1 MKVRMYRNYDKFPY
15 QSENY
20 GDFNGRMIFTF
31 FRPIS
36 RAFDCIL
43 VELPEGYAPQPLE
56 KYEHSDGWQLQL
68 DQVIREENGMDDI
81 RGLTIRFF
89 DEKNWDYVNV
99 PDGWLDTYAKDDTVP
114 EIRGRENIP
123 VKFIKIEYSTVKEL
137 AEKFNCEYIKPTDE
151 FYASFQKKI
160 KEYIKCWE
168 KWVSTKNDINR
179 RAVTTIE
186 VLKERVEI
194 VSGLNGKTYIGN
206 AGDYVLSI
214 NSKKYLILGIIAAED
229 TPLKSSNMFFRVQP
243 FSIEEQCTRLPA
255 IGLPENAPPAII
267 EMIEKE
273 AARRDELISR
283 HGEEDWG

>member
-1 MKVRMYRNYDKFPY
+1 MF
-15 QSENY
+15 
-20 GDFNGRMIFTF
+20 
-31 FRPIS
+31 
-36 RAFDCIL
+36 
-43 VELPEGYAPQPLE
+43 
-56 KYEHSDGWQLQL
+56 
-68 DQVIREENGMDDI
+68 
-81 RGLTIRFF
+81 
-89 DEKNWDYVNV
+89 YV
-99 PDGWLDTYAKDDTVP
+99 
-114 EIRGRENIP
+114 
-123 VKFIKIEYSTVKEL
+123 
-137 AEKFNCEYIKPTDE
+137 
-151 FYASFQKKI
+151 SFQKKI

-229 TPLKSSNMFFRVQP
+229 TPLKSNNMFFRVQP